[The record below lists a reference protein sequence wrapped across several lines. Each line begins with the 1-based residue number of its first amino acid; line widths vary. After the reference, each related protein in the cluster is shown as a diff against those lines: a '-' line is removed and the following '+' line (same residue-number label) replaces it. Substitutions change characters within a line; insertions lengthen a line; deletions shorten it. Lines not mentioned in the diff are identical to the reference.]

1 MKKVCFF
8 DLPFVRQDHN
18 AKPEHN
24 YRRILAG
31 DYVFYTFASQFS
43 DKAVLKKLQEGD
55 RVFIG
60 ARPLA
65 DGSYW
70 LHWLVS
76 PEHGNLEPVTEGTG
90 NLRNLKKL
98 ALSLAMVILSVWL
111 FFTQLSGVIA
121 ALILM
126 LVFGA
131 GLWMLASSVQALLVT
146 NSRTMKHLL
155 NGLTQIKAGNT
166 GMCSQAEYLLP
177 GTTKSARSRKPG
189 DEERFNELDSVRP
202 EDYRHAENLTLTG
215 VQGTVTDLRSVRDF
229 TGSGKSRRDYIEYHF
244 LCSSIPF
251 TLRNYYSSMTED
263 INPLFF
269 RSHPFFIAADDP
281 VNLIVNQQKGVIT
294 GLYNERDHS
303 AYLKPDGMAIS
314 SQQVKLMYKVFA
326 GIFLVMMLLMMIFIF
341 NDLWSIKG
349 PPDKWDWLHAAKSLG
364 GMALMFM
371 MIISGILLLVE
382 VVTLLVRK
390 NSAGAA
396 RFVFVRQMLIQL
408 RIRNGKN
415 TVVQEI
421 N

>member
-8 DLPFVRQDHN
+8 DLPFIRQDNN

-31 DYVFYTFASQFS
+31 DKVFYTFVSQFS
-43 DKAVLKKLQEGD
+43 DKTVLKKLRDGD
-55 RVFIG
+55 RIFIG

-76 PEHGNLEPVTEGTG
+76 PERGNLEPVTGTG
-90 NLRNLKKL
+90 NVRNLKKL
-98 ALSLAMVILSVWL
+98 ALALVMVIFSSWL
-111 FFTQLSGVIA
+111 FFTQLTNVIA
-121 ALILM
+121 GLVLM
-126 LVFGA
+126 LVFGG

-146 NSRTMKHLL
+146 NSRTMKQLL
-155 NGLTQIKAGNT
+155 NGLAQVKAGNT
-166 GMCSQAEYLLP
+166 AICSQAEYLLP
-177 GTTKSARSRKPG
+177 GTAESTRHRRTG
-189 DEERFNELDSVRP
+189 DDGRFNELDSVRP
-202 EDYRHAENLTLTG
+202 EDYRYAEKLTLTG
-215 VQGTVTDLRSVRDF
+215 VQGSVTDLRSVRDF
-229 TGSGKSRRDYIEYHF
+229 TGSGKSRRDYIEYYF
-244 LCSSIPF
+244 LCNGIPF

-269 RSHPFFIAADDP
+269 RSHPFFIAGEDA

-314 SQQVKLMYKVFA
+314 SQQVKMMYKVFT
-326 GIFLVMMLLMMIFIF
+326 GIFLVMMLMVMIFICH
-341 NDLWSIKG
+341 DLWSIKG
-349 PPDKWDWLHAAKSLG
+349 TPDKWDWLHAAKSLG
-364 GMALMFM
+364 GMALMFLM
-371 MIISGILLLVE
+371 VISGILLLTE

-390 NSAGAA
+390 KSAGAA

>member
-8 DLPFVRQDHN
+8 DLPFVRQDSN
-18 AKPEHN
+18 APPEHN
-24 YRRILAG
+24 YRRIIAG
-31 DYVFYTFASQFS
+31 DKVFYTFVSQFS
-43 DKAVLKKLQEGD
+43 DKTVLKKLQDGD

-76 PEHGNLEPVTEGTG
+76 PEHGNLEPVTGPG
-90 NLRNLKKL
+90 NMGNLKKL
-98 ALSLAMVILSVWL
+98 ALALVMVIFSSWL
-111 FFTQLSGVIA
+111 FFTQLTNVIA
-121 ALILM
+121 ALVLM
-126 LVFGA
+126 IVFGG

-146 NSRTMKHLL
+146 NSRTMKQLL
-155 NGLTQIKAGNT
+155 NGLAQVKAGNT
-166 GMCSQAEYLLP
+166 GICSQAEYLLP
-177 GTTKSARSRKPG
+177 GTAESTRHRRTG
-189 DEERFNELDSVRP
+189 DDGRFNELDSVRP
-202 EDYRHAENLTLTG
+202 EDYRYAEKLTLTG
-215 VQGTVTDLRSVRDF
+215 VQGPVTDLRSVRDF
-229 TGSGKSRRDYIEYHF
+229 TGSGKSRRDYIEYYF
-244 LCSSIPF
+244 LCNGIPF

-269 RSHPFFIAADDP
+269 RSHPFFIAGEDA

-314 SQQVKLMYKVFA
+314 SQQVKMMYKVFT
-326 GIFLVMMLLMMIFIF
+326 GIFLVMMLMVMIFIF
-341 NDLWSIKG
+341 HDLWSIKG
-349 PPDKWDWLHAAKSLG
+349 TPDKWDWLHAAKSLG
-364 GMALMFM
+364 GMALMFLM
-371 MIISGILLLVE
+371 MISGILLLVE
-382 VVTLLVRK
+382 MVTLLVRK
-390 NSAGAA
+390 KSAGAA

-408 RIRNGKN
+408 RLRNGKN

>member
-8 DLPFVRQDHN
+8 DLPFIRQDNN

-31 DYVFYTFASQFS
+31 DKVFYTFVSQFS
-43 DKAVLKKLQEGD
+43 DKTVLKKLQDGD

-76 PEHGNLEPVTEGTG
+76 PERGSLEPVTGPG
-90 NLRNLKKL
+90 NVRNLKKL
-98 ALSLAMVILSVWL
+98 ALALVMVIFSSWL
-111 FFTQLSGVIA
+111 FFTQLTNVIA
-121 ALILM
+121 GLVLM
-126 LVFGA
+126 LVFGG
-131 GLWMLASSVQALLVT
+131 GLWMLASSFQALLVT
-146 NSRTMKHLL
+146 NSRTMKQLL
-155 NGLTQIKAGNT
+155 NGLVQVKAGNS
-166 GMCSQAEYLLP
+166 GLCSQAEYLLP
-177 GTTKSARSRKPG
+177 GTAESTRHRRTG
-189 DEERFNELDSVRP
+189 DDGRFNELDSVRP
-202 EDYRHAENLTLTG
+202 EDYRHAEKLTLTG
-215 VQGTVTDLRSVRDF
+215 VQGPVTDLRSVRDF
-229 TGSGKSRRDYIEYHF
+229 TGSGKSRRDYIEYYF
-244 LCSSIPF
+244 LCNGIPF

-269 RSHPFFIAADDP
+269 RSHPFFIAGEDF

-303 AYLKPDGMAIS
+303 AYLKPDGMAVS
-314 SQQVKLMYKVFA
+314 SQQVKMMYKVFT
-326 GIFLVMMLLMMIFIF
+326 GIFLVMMLMVMIFIF
-341 NDLWSIKG
+341 HDLWSIKG
-349 PPDKWDWLHAAKSLG
+349 TPDKWDWLHAAKSLG
-364 GMALMFM
+364 SMALMFLM
-371 MIISGILLLVE
+371 MISGILLLVE
-382 VVTLLVRK
+382 MVTLLVRK
-390 NSAGAA
+390 KSAGAA

-408 RIRNGKN
+408 RIRNSKN

>member
-1 MKKVCFF
+1 M
-8 DLPFVRQDHN
+8 
-18 AKPEHN
+18 
-24 YRRILAG
+24 
-31 DYVFYTFASQFS
+31 
-43 DKAVLKKLQEGD
+43 
-55 RVFIG
+55 
-60 ARPLA
+60 
-65 DGSYW
+65 
-70 LHWLVS
+70 
-76 PEHGNLEPVTEGTG
+76 
-90 NLRNLKKL
+90 
-98 ALSLAMVILSVWL
+98 
-111 FFTQLSGVIA
+111 
-121 ALILM
+121 
-126 LVFGA
+126 
-131 GLWMLASSVQALLVT
+131 T

-166 GMCSQAEYLLP
+166 AICSQAEYLLP
-177 GTTKSARSRKPG
+177 GTTKNARSRKPG

-202 EDYRHAENLTLTG
+202 EDYRYAENLTLTG

-229 TGSGKSRRDYIEYHF
+229 TGSGKSRRDYIEYYF
-244 LCSSIPF
+244 LCSGVPF

-314 SQQVKLMYKVFA
+314 SQQVKLMYKVFT

-349 PPDKWDWLHAAKSLG
+349 TPDKWDWLHAAKSLG

-371 MIISGILLLVE
+371 MVISGILLLVE

>member
-8 DLPFVRQDHN
+8 DLPFIRQDNN

-31 DYVFYTFASQFS
+31 DYVFYTFVSQFS
-43 DKAVLKKLQEGD
+43 DKDVLKKLQEGD
-55 RVFIG
+55 RIFIG

-76 PEHGNLEPVTEGTG
+76 PEHGNLEPVTKGTG

-98 ALSLAMVILSVWL
+98 ALSLAMVILSCWL
-111 FFTQLSGVIA
+111 FFTQLTNVIA
-121 ALILM
+121 GLILM
-126 LVFGA
+126 LVFGG

-155 NGLTQIKAGNT
+155 NGLAQVKAGNT
-166 GMCSQAEYLLP
+166 GICSQAEYLLP
-177 GTTKSARSRKPG
+177 GTAKSARHREPG

-202 EDYRHAENLTLTG
+202 EDYRHAEKLTLTG
-215 VQGTVTDLRSVRDF
+215 VQGAVTELRSVRDF
-229 TGSGKSRRDYIEYHF
+229 TGSGKSRRDYIEYYF
-244 LCSSIPF
+244 VCGGIPF

-263 INPLFF
+263 VNPLFF
-269 RSHPFFIAADDP
+269 RSHPFFIAEDDS
-281 VNLIVNQQKGVIT
+281 VNLIVNHQKGVIT

-303 AYLKPDGMAIS
+303 AYLKPDGMAVS
-314 SQQVKLMYKVFA
+314 SQQLKLMYKVFA
-326 GIFLVMMLLMMIFIF
+326 GSFLVMMLMVMIFTF

-349 PPDKWDWLHAAKSLG
+349 TPDKWDWLHAAEGLG
-364 GMALMFM
+364 GMALMFI
-371 MIISGILLLVE
+371 MIISGVLLLAE
-382 VVTLLVRK
+382 VVTLLIRK
-390 NSAGAA
+390 KSAGAA

-408 RIRNGKN
+408 RLRDGKN
-415 TVVQEI
+415 AVVQEI

>member
-8 DLPFVRQDHN
+8 DLPFIRQDNN

-31 DYVFYTFASQFS
+31 DKVFYTFVSQFS
-43 DKAVLKKLQEGD
+43 DKTVLKKLRDGD

-76 PEHGNLEPVTEGTG
+76 PERGNLEPVTGTG
-90 NLRNLKKL
+90 NVRNLKKL
-98 ALSLAMVILSVWL
+98 ALALVMVIFSSWL
-111 FFTQLSGVIA
+111 FFTQLTNVIA
-121 ALILM
+121 GLVLM
-126 LVFGA
+126 LVFGG
-131 GLWMLASSVQALLVT
+131 GLWMLASSVQALLVA

-155 NGLTQIKAGNT
+155 NGLAQVKAGNT
-166 GMCSQAEYLLP
+166 AICSQAEYLLP
-177 GTTKSARSRKPG
+177 GTEEGMRHRRQG
-189 DEERFNELDSVRP
+189 DEGRFNELDSVQP
-202 EDYRHAENLTLTG
+202 EDYRYAEKLTLTG
-215 VQGTVTDLRSVRDF
+215 VQGPVTGLRSVRDF
-229 TGSGKSRRDYIEYHF
+229 TGSGKSRRDYIEYYF
-244 LCSSIPF
+244 LCNGIPF

-269 RSHPFFIAADDP
+269 RSHPFFIAGEDA

-303 AYLKPDGMAIS
+303 AYLKPDGMAVS
-314 SQQVKLMYKVFA
+314 SQQVKMMYKVFT
-326 GIFLVMMLLMMIFIF
+326 GIFLVMMLMVMIFICH
-341 NDLWSIKG
+341 DLWSIKG
-349 PPDKWDWLHAAKSLG
+349 TPDKWDWLHAAKSLG
-364 GMALMFM
+364 GMALMFLM
-371 MIISGILLLVE
+371 VISGILLLTE

-390 NSAGAA
+390 KSAGAA

-408 RIRNGKN
+408 RLRNGKN

>member
-8 DLPFVRQDHN
+8 DLPFVRQDSN
-18 AKPEHN
+18 APPEHN
-24 YRRILAG
+24 YRRIIAG
-31 DYVFYTFASQFS
+31 DKVFYTFVSQFS
-43 DKAVLKKLQEGD
+43 DKTVLKKLQDGD

-76 PEHGNLEPVTEGTG
+76 PEHGNLEPVTGPG
-90 NLRNLKKL
+90 NMGNLKKL
-98 ALSLAMVILSVWL
+98 ALALVMVIFSSWL
-111 FFTQLSGVIA
+111 FFTQPTNVIA
-121 ALILM
+121 ALVLM
-126 LVFGA
+126 IVFGG

-146 NSRTMKHLL
+146 NSRTMKQLL
-155 NGLTQIKAGNT
+155 NGLAQVKAGNT
-166 GMCSQAEYLLP
+166 GICSQAEYLLP
-177 GTTKSARSRKPG
+177 GTAESTRHRRTG
-189 DEERFNELDSVRP
+189 DDRRFNELDSVRP
-202 EDYRHAENLTLTG
+202 EDYRYAEKLTLTG
-215 VQGTVTDLRSVRDF
+215 VQGPVTDLRSVRDF
-229 TGSGKSRRDYIEYHF
+229 TGSGKSRRDYIEYYF
-244 LCSSIPF
+244 LCNGIPF

-269 RSHPFFIAADDP
+269 RSHPFFIAGEDA

-314 SQQVKLMYKVFA
+314 SQQVKMMYKVFT
-326 GIFLVMMLLMMIFIF
+326 GIFLVMMLMVMIFIF
-341 NDLWSIKG
+341 HDLWSIKG
-349 PPDKWDWLHAAKSLG
+349 TPDKWDWLHAAKSLG
-364 GMALMFM
+364 GMALMFLM
-371 MIISGILLLVE
+371 MISGILLLVE
-382 VVTLLVRK
+382 MVTLLVRK
-390 NSAGAA
+390 KSAGAA

-408 RIRNGKN
+408 RLRNGKN

>member
-8 DLPFVRQDHN
+8 DLPFVRQDSN
-18 AKPEHN
+18 APPEHN
-24 YRRILAG
+24 YRRIIAG
-31 DYVFYTFASQFS
+31 DKVFYTFVSQFS
-43 DKAVLKKLQEGD
+43 DKTVLKKLQDGD

-76 PEHGNLEPVTEGTG
+76 PEHGNLEPVTGPG
-90 NLRNLKKL
+90 NMRNLKKL
-98 ALSLAMVILSVWL
+98 ALALVMVIFSSWL
-111 FFTQLSGVIA
+111 FFTQPTNVIA
-121 ALILM
+121 ALVLM
-126 LVFGA
+126 IVFGG

-146 NSRTMKHLL
+146 NSRTMKQLL
-155 NGLTQIKAGNT
+155 NGLAQVKAGNT
-166 GMCSQAEYLLP
+166 GICSQAEYLLP
-177 GTTKSARSRKPG
+177 GTAESTRHRRTG
-189 DEERFNELDSVRP
+189 DDRRFNELDSVRP
-202 EDYRHAENLTLTG
+202 EDYRYAEKLTLTG
-215 VQGTVTDLRSVRDF
+215 VQGPVTDLRSVRDF
-229 TGSGKSRRDYIEYHF
+229 TGSGKSRRDYIEYYF
-244 LCSSIPF
+244 LCNGIPF

-269 RSHPFFIAADDP
+269 RSHPFFIAGEDA

-314 SQQVKLMYKVFA
+314 SQQVKMMYKVFT
-326 GIFLVMMLLMMIFIF
+326 GIFLVMMLMVMIFIF
-341 NDLWSIKG
+341 HDLWSIKG
-349 PPDKWDWLHAAKSLG
+349 TPDKWDWLHAAKSLG
-364 GMALMFM
+364 GMALMFLM
-371 MIISGILLLVE
+371 MISGILLLVE
-382 VVTLLVRK
+382 MVTLLVRK
-390 NSAGAA
+390 KSAGAA

-408 RIRNGKN
+408 RLRNGKN

>member
-8 DLPFVRQDHN
+8 DLPFIRQDNN

-31 DYVFYTFASQFS
+31 DKVFYTFVSQFS
-43 DKAVLKKLQEGD
+43 DKTVLKKLRDGD
-55 RVFIG
+55 RIFIG

-76 PEHGNLEPVTEGTG
+76 PERGNLEPVTGTG
-90 NLRNLKKL
+90 NVRNLKKL
-98 ALSLAMVILSVWL
+98 ALALVMVIFSSWL
-111 FFTQLSGVIA
+111 FFTQLTNVIA
-121 ALILM
+121 GLVLM
-126 LVFGA
+126 LVFGG

-146 NSRTMKHLL
+146 NSRTMKQLL
-155 NGLTQIKAGNT
+155 NGLAQVKAGNT
-166 GMCSQAEYLLP
+166 AICSQAEYLLP
-177 GTTKSARSRKPG
+177 GTAESTRHRRTG
-189 DEERFNELDSVRP
+189 DDGRFNELDSVRP
-202 EDYRHAENLTLTG
+202 EDYRHAEKLTLTG
-215 VQGTVTDLRSVRDF
+215 VQGPVTDLRSVRDF
-229 TGSGKSRRDYIEYHF
+229 TGSGKSRRDYIEYYF
-244 LCSSIPF
+244 LCNGIPF

-269 RSHPFFIAADDP
+269 RSHPFFIAGEDA

-303 AYLKPDGMAIS
+303 AYLKPDGMAVS
-314 SQQVKLMYKVFA
+314 SQQVKMMYKVFT
-326 GIFLVMMLLMMIFIF
+326 GIFLVMMLMVMIFIF
-341 NDLWSIKG
+341 HDLWSIKG
-349 PPDKWDWLHAAKSLG
+349 MPDKWDWLHAAKSLG
-364 GMALMFM
+364 GMALMFLM
-371 MIISGILLLVE
+371 MISGILLLME
-382 VVTLLVRK
+382 MVTLLVRK
-390 NSAGAA
+390 KSAGAA

>member
-8 DLPFVRQDHN
+8 DLPFVRQDSN
-18 AKPEHN
+18 APPEHN
-24 YRRILAG
+24 YRRIIAG
-31 DYVFYTFASQFS
+31 DKVFYTFVSQFS
-43 DKAVLKKLQEGD
+43 DKTVLKKLQDGD

-76 PEHGNLEPVTEGTG
+76 PEHGNLEPVTGPG
-90 NLRNLKKL
+90 NMGNLKKL
-98 ALSLAMVILSVWL
+98 ALALVMVIFSSWL
-111 FFTQLSGVIA
+111 FFTQLTNVIA
-121 ALILM
+121 ALVLM
-126 LVFGA
+126 IVFGG

-146 NSRTMKHLL
+146 NSRTMKQLL
-155 NGLTQIKAGNT
+155 NGLAQVKAGNT
-166 GMCSQAEYLLP
+166 GICSQAEYLLP
-177 GTTKSARSRKPG
+177 GTAESTRHRRTG
-189 DEERFNELDSVRP
+189 DDGRFNELDSVRP
-202 EDYRHAENLTLTG
+202 EDYRYAEKLTLTG
-215 VQGTVTDLRSVRDF
+215 VQGPVIDLRSVRDF
-229 TGSGKSRRDYIEYHF
+229 TGSGKSRRDYIEYYF
-244 LCSSIPF
+244 LCNGIPF

-269 RSHPFFIAADDP
+269 RSHPFFIAGEDA

-314 SQQVKLMYKVFA
+314 SQQVKMMYKVFT
-326 GIFLVMMLLMMIFIF
+326 GIFLVMMLMVMIFIF
-341 NDLWSIKG
+341 HDLWSIKG
-349 PPDKWDWLHAAKSLG
+349 TPDKWDWLHAAKSLG
-364 GMALMFM
+364 GMALMFLM
-371 MIISGILLLVE
+371 MISGILLLVE
-382 VVTLLVRK
+382 MVTLLVRK
-390 NSAGAA
+390 KSAGAA

-408 RIRNGKN
+408 RLRNGKN

>member
-8 DLPFVRQDHN
+8 DLPFIRQDNN

-31 DYVFYTFASQFS
+31 DKVFYTFVSQFS
-43 DKAVLKKLQEGD
+43 DKTVLKKLRDGD

-76 PEHGNLEPVTEGTG
+76 PEHGNLEPVTGTG
-90 NLRNLKKL
+90 NVRNLKKL
-98 ALSLAMVILSVWL
+98 ALALVMVIFSSWL
-111 FFTQLSGVIA
+111 FFTQLTNVIA
-121 ALILM
+121 GLVLM
-126 LVFGA
+126 LVFGG
-131 GLWMLASSVQALLVT
+131 GLWMLASSVQALLVA
-146 NSRTMKHLL
+146 NSRTMKQLL
-155 NGLTQIKAGNT
+155 NGLAQVKAGNT
-166 GMCSQAEYLLP
+166 AICSQAEYLLP
-177 GTTKSARSRKPG
+177 GTAENTRHRQKG
-189 DEERFNELDSVRP
+189 DDGRFNELDSVRP
-202 EDYRHAENLTLTG
+202 EDYRHAEKLTLTG
-215 VQGTVTDLRSVRDF
+215 VQGPVTDLRSVRDF
-229 TGSGKSRRDYIEYHF
+229 TGSGKSRRDYIEYYF
-244 LCSSIPF
+244 LCNGIPF

-269 RSHPFFIAADDP
+269 RSHPFFIAGEDA

-303 AYLKPDGMAIS
+303 AYLKPDGMAVS
-314 SQQVKLMYKVFA
+314 SQQVKMMYKVFT
-326 GIFLVMMLLMMIFIF
+326 GIFLVMMLMVMIFICH
-341 NDLWSIKG
+341 DLWSIKG
-349 PPDKWDWLHAAKSLG
+349 TPDKWDWLHAAKSLG
-364 GMALMFM
+364 GMALMFLM
-371 MIISGILLLVE
+371 MISGILLLTE

-390 NSAGAA
+390 KSAGAA

-408 RIRNGKN
+408 RLRNGKN
-415 TVVQEI
+415 TVIQEI

>member
-8 DLPFVRQDHN
+8 DLPFIRQDNN

-31 DYVFYTFASQFS
+31 DKVFYTFVSQFS
-43 DKAVLKKLQEGD
+43 DKTVLKKLRDGD
-55 RVFIG
+55 RIFIG

-76 PEHGNLEPVTEGTG
+76 PERGNLEPVTGTG
-90 NLRNLKKL
+90 NVRNLKKL
-98 ALSLAMVILSVWL
+98 ALALVMVIFSSWL
-111 FFTQLSGVIA
+111 FFTQLTNVIA
-121 ALILM
+121 GLVLM
-126 LVFGA
+126 LVFGG

-146 NSRTMKHLL
+146 NSRTMKQLL
-155 NGLTQIKAGNT
+155 NGLAQVKAGNT
-166 GMCSQAEYLLP
+166 AICSQAEYLLP
-177 GTTKSARSRKPG
+177 GTAESTRHRRQG
-189 DEERFNELDSVRP
+189 DDGRFNELDSVRP
-202 EDYRHAENLTLTG
+202 EDYRYAEKLTLTG
-215 VQGTVTDLRSVRDF
+215 VQGSVTDLRSVRDF
-229 TGSGKSRRDYIEYHF
+229 TGSGKSRRDYIEYYF
-244 LCSSIPF
+244 LCNGIPF

-269 RSHPFFIAADDP
+269 RSHPFFIAGEDA

-303 AYLKPDGMAIS
+303 AYLKPDGMAVS
-314 SQQVKLMYKVFA
+314 SQQVKMIYKVFT
-326 GIFLVMMLLMMIFIF
+326 GIFLVMMLMVMIFICH
-341 NDLWSIKG
+341 DLWSIKG
-349 PPDKWDWLHAAKSLG
+349 TPDKWDWLRAAKSLG
-364 GMALMFM
+364 GMALMFLM
-371 MIISGILLLVE
+371 VISGILLLTE

-390 NSAGAA
+390 KSAGAA
-396 RFVFVRQMLIQL
+396 RFVFVRQMLVQL

>member
-8 DLPFVRQDHN
+8 DLPFVRQDCN
-18 AKPEHN
+18 APPEHN
-24 YRRILAG
+24 YRRIIAG
-31 DYVFYTFASQFS
+31 DKVFYTFVSQFS
-43 DKAVLKKLQEGD
+43 DKTVLKKLQDGD

-76 PEHGNLEPVTEGTG
+76 PEHGNLEPVTGPG
-90 NLRNLKKL
+90 NMRNLKKL
-98 ALSLAMVILSVWL
+98 ALALVMVIFSSWL
-111 FFTQLSGVIA
+111 FFTQLTNVIA
-121 ALILM
+121 ALVLM
-126 LVFGA
+126 IVFGG

-146 NSRTMKHLL
+146 NSRTMKQLL
-155 NGLTQIKAGNT
+155 NGLAQVKAGNT
-166 GMCSQAEYLLP
+166 GICSQAEYLLS
-177 GTTKSARSRKPG
+177 GTAESTRHRRTG
-189 DEERFNELDSVRP
+189 DDGRFNELDSVRP
-202 EDYRHAENLTLTG
+202 EDYRYAEKLTLTG
-215 VQGTVTDLRSVRDF
+215 VQGPVTDLRSVRDF
-229 TGSGKSRRDYIEYHF
+229 TGSGKSRRDYIEYYF
-244 LCSSIPF
+244 LCNGIPF

-269 RSHPFFIAADDP
+269 RSHPFFIAGEDA

-314 SQQVKLMYKVFA
+314 SQQVKMMYKVFT
-326 GIFLVMMLLMMIFIF
+326 GIFLVMMLMVMIFIF
-341 NDLWSIKG
+341 HDLWSIKG
-349 PPDKWDWLHAAKSLG
+349 TPDKWDWLHAAKSLG
-364 GMALMFM
+364 GMALMFLM
-371 MIISGILLLVE
+371 MISGILLLVE
-382 VVTLLVRK
+382 MVTLLVRK
-390 NSAGAA
+390 KSAGAA

-408 RIRNGKN
+408 RLRNGKN

>member
-8 DLPFVRQDHN
+8 DLPFIRQDNN

-31 DYVFYTFASQFS
+31 DKVFYTFVSQFS
-43 DKAVLKKLQEGD
+43 DKTVLKKLLDGD

-76 PEHGNLEPVTEGTG
+76 PERGNLEPVTGTG
-90 NLRNLKKL
+90 NVRNLKKL
-98 ALSLAMVILSVWL
+98 ALALVMVIFSSWL
-111 FFTQLSGVIA
+111 FFTQLTNVIA
-121 ALILM
+121 GLVLM
-126 LVFGA
+126 LVFGG
-131 GLWMLASSVQALLVT
+131 GLWMLASSVQALLVA
-146 NSRTMKHLL
+146 NSRTMKQLL
-155 NGLTQIKAGNT
+155 NGLAQVKAGNT
-166 GMCSQAEYLLP
+166 AICSQAEYLLP
-177 GTTKSARSRKPG
+177 GTAESTRHRRTG
-189 DEERFNELDSVRP
+189 DDGRFNELDSIRP
-202 EDYRHAENLTLTG
+202 EDYRHAEKLTLTG
-215 VQGTVTDLRSVRDF
+215 VQGPVTDLRSVRDF
-229 TGSGKSRRDYIEYHF
+229 TGSGKSRRDYIEYYF
-244 LCSSIPF
+244 LCNGIPF

-269 RSHPFFIAADDP
+269 RSHPFFIAGEDA

-303 AYLKPDGMAIS
+303 AYLKPDGMAVS
-314 SQQVKLMYKVFA
+314 SQQVKMMYKVFT
-326 GIFLVMMLLMMIFIF
+326 GIFLVMMLMVMIFIF
-341 NDLWSIKG
+341 HDLWSIKG
-349 PPDKWDWLHAAKSLG
+349 MPDKWDWLHAAKSLG
-364 GMALMFM
+364 GMALMFLM
-371 MIISGILLLVE
+371 MISGILLLTE

-390 NSAGAA
+390 KSAGAA

>member
-8 DLPFVRQDHN
+8 DLPFIRQDNN

-31 DYVFYTFASQFS
+31 DKVFYTFVSQFS
-43 DKAVLKKLQEGD
+43 DKTVLKKLRDGD

-76 PEHGNLEPVTEGTG
+76 PEHGNLEPVTGTG
-90 NLRNLKKL
+90 NVRNLKKL
-98 ALSLAMVILSVWL
+98 ALALVMVIFSSWL
-111 FFTQLSGVIA
+111 FFTQLTNVIA
-121 ALILM
+121 GLVLM
-126 LVFGA
+126 LVFGG
-131 GLWMLASSVQALLVT
+131 GLWMLASSVQALLVA
-146 NSRTMKHLL
+146 NSRTMKQLL
-155 NGLTQIKAGNT
+155 NGLAQVKAGNT
-166 GMCSQAEYLLP
+166 AICSQAEYLLP
-177 GTTKSARSRKPG
+177 GTAENTRHRQKG
-189 DEERFNELDSVRP
+189 DDGRFNELDSVRP
-202 EDYRHAENLTLTG
+202 EDYRHAEKLTLTG
-215 VQGTVTDLRSVRDF
+215 VQGPVTDLRSVRDF
-229 TGSGKSRRDYIEYHF
+229 TGSGKSRRDYIEYYF
-244 LCSSIPF
+244 LCNGIPF

-269 RSHPFFIAADDP
+269 RSHPFFIAGEDA

-303 AYLKPDGMAIS
+303 AYLKPDGMAVS
-314 SQQVKLMYKVFA
+314 SQQVKMMYKVFT
-326 GIFLVMMLLMMIFIF
+326 GIFLVMMLMVMIFICH
-341 NDLWSIKG
+341 DLWSIKG
-349 PPDKWDWLHAAKSLG
+349 MPDKWDWLHAAKSLG
-364 GMALMFM
+364 GMALMFLM
-371 MIISGILLLVE
+371 VISGILLLVE
-382 VVTLLVRK
+382 MVTLLVRK
-390 NSAGAA
+390 KSAGAA

>member
-8 DLPFVRQDHN
+8 DLPFIRQDNN

-31 DYVFYTFASQFS
+31 DKVFYTFVSQFS
-43 DKAVLKKLQEGD
+43 DKTVLKKLQDGD

-76 PEHGNLEPVTEGTG
+76 PERGNLEPVTGPG
-90 NLRNLKKL
+90 NMRNLKKL
-98 ALSLAMVILSVWL
+98 ALALVMVIFSSWL
-111 FFTQLSGVIA
+111 FFTQLTNVIA
-121 ALILM
+121 ALVLM
-126 LVFGA
+126 IVFGG

-146 NSRTMKHLL
+146 NSRTMKQFL
-155 NGLTQIKAGNT
+155 NGLAQVKAGNT
-166 GMCSQAEYLLP
+166 GICSQAEYLLP
-177 GTTKSARSRKPG
+177 GTAESTRHRRTG
-189 DEERFNELDSVRP
+189 DDGRFNELDSVRP
-202 EDYRHAENLTLTG
+202 EDYRYAEKLTLTG
-215 VQGTVTDLRSVRDF
+215 VQGPVTDLRSVRDF
-229 TGSGKSRRDYIEYHF
+229 TGSGKSRRDYIEYYF
-244 LCSSIPF
+244 LCNGIPF

-269 RSHPFFIAADDP
+269 RSHPFFIAGEDA

-314 SQQVKLMYKVFA
+314 SQQVKMMYKVFT
-326 GIFLVMMLLMMIFIF
+326 GIFLVMMLMVMIFIF
-341 NDLWSIKG
+341 HDLWSIKG
-349 PPDKWDWLHAAKSLG
+349 TPDKWDWLHAAKSLG
-364 GMALMFM
+364 GMALMFLM
-371 MIISGILLLVE
+371 MISGILLLVE
-382 VVTLLVRK
+382 MVTLLVRK
-390 NSAGAA
+390 KSAGAA

-408 RIRNGKN
+408 RLRNGKN

>member
-8 DLPFVRQDHN
+8 DLPFIRQDNN

-31 DYVFYTFASQFS
+31 DKVFYTFVSQFS
-43 DKAVLKKLQEGD
+43 DKTVLKKLRDGD
-55 RVFIG
+55 RIFIG
-60 ARPLA
+60 ACPLA

-76 PEHGNLEPVTEGTG
+76 PERGNLEPVTGTG
-90 NLRNLKKL
+90 NVRNLKKL
-98 ALSLAMVILSVWL
+98 ALALVMVIFSSWL
-111 FFTQLSGVIA
+111 FFTQLTNVIA
-121 ALILM
+121 GLVLM
-126 LVFGA
+126 LVFGG

-146 NSRTMKHLL
+146 NSRTMKQLL
-155 NGLTQIKAGNT
+155 NGLAQVKAGNT
-166 GMCSQAEYLLP
+166 AICSQAEYLLP
-177 GTTKSARSRKPG
+177 GTAESTRHRRTE
-189 DEERFNELDSVRP
+189 DDRRFNELDSVRP
-202 EDYRHAENLTLTG
+202 EDYRYAEKLTLTG
-215 VQGTVTDLRSVRDF
+215 VQGSVTDLRSVRDF
-229 TGSGKSRRDYIEYHF
+229 TGSGKSRRDYIEYYF
-244 LCSSIPF
+244 LCNGIPF

-269 RSHPFFIAADDP
+269 RSHPFFIAGEDA

-303 AYLKPDGMAIS
+303 AYLKPDGMAVS
-314 SQQVKLMYKVFA
+314 SQQVKMIYKVFT
-326 GIFLVMMLLMMIFIF
+326 GIFLVMMLMVMIFICH
-341 NDLWSIKG
+341 DLWSIKG
-349 PPDKWDWLHAAKSLG
+349 TPDKWDWLHAAKSLG
-364 GMALMFM
+364 GMALMFLM
-371 MIISGILLLVE
+371 VISGILLLTE

-390 NSAGAA
+390 KSAGAA
-396 RFVFVRQMLIQL
+396 RFVFVRQMLVQL

>member
-8 DLPFVRQDHN
+8 DLPFIRQDNN

-31 DYVFYTFASQFS
+31 DKVFYTFVSQFS
-43 DKAVLKKLQEGD
+43 DKTVLKKLQDGD

-76 PEHGNLEPVTEGTG
+76 PEHGNLEPVTGPG
-90 NLRNLKKL
+90 NMRNLKKL
-98 ALSLAMVILSVWL
+98 ALALVMVIFSSWL
-111 FFTQLSGVIA
+111 FFTQLTNVIA
-121 ALILM
+121 ALVLM
-126 LVFGA
+126 IVFGG

-146 NSRTMKHLL
+146 NSRTMKQLL
-155 NGLTQIKAGNT
+155 NGLAQVKAGNT
-166 GMCSQAEYLLP
+166 GICSQAEYLLP
-177 GTTKSARSRKPG
+177 GTAESTRHRRTG
-189 DEERFNELDSVRP
+189 DDGRFNELDSVRP
-202 EDYRHAENLTLTG
+202 EDYRYAEKLTLTG
-215 VQGTVTDLRSVRDF
+215 VQGPVTDLRSVRDF
-229 TGSGKSRRDYIEYHF
+229 TGSGKSRRDYIEYYF
-244 LCSSIPF
+244 LCNGIPF

-269 RSHPFFIAADDP
+269 RSHPFFIAGEDA

-314 SQQVKLMYKVFA
+314 SQQVKMMYKVFT
-326 GIFLVMMLLMMIFIF
+326 GIFLVMMLMVMIFIF
-341 NDLWSIKG
+341 HDLWSIKG
-349 PPDKWDWLHAAKSLG
+349 TPDKWDWLHAAKSLG
-364 GMALMFM
+364 GMALMFLM
-371 MIISGILLLVE
+371 MISGILLLVE
-382 VVTLLVRK
+382 MVTLLVRK
-390 NSAGAA
+390 KSAGAA

-408 RIRNGKN
+408 RLRNGKN

>member
-1 MKKVCFF
+1 MKKICFF
-8 DLPFVRQDHN
+8 DLPFIRQDNN

-31 DYVFYTFASQFS
+31 DKVFYTFVSQFS
-43 DKAVLKKLQEGD
+43 DKTVLKKLRDGD

-76 PEHGNLEPVTEGTG
+76 PERGNLEPVTGTG
-90 NLRNLKKL
+90 NVRNLKKL
-98 ALSLAMVILSVWL
+98 ALALVMVIFSSWL
-111 FFTQLSGVIA
+111 FFTQLTNVIA
-121 ALILM
+121 GLVLM
-126 LVFGA
+126 LVFGG
-131 GLWMLASSVQALLVT
+131 GLWMLASSVQALLVA

-155 NGLTQIKAGNT
+155 NGLAQVKAGNT
-166 GMCSQAEYLLP
+166 AICSQAEYLLP
-177 GTTKSARSRKPG
+177 GTEKGMRHRRQG
-189 DEERFNELDSVRP
+189 DEGRFNELDSVQP
-202 EDYRHAENLTLTG
+202 EDYRYAEKLTLTG
-215 VQGTVTDLRSVRDF
+215 VQGPVTGLRSVRDF
-229 TGSGKSRRDYIEYHF
+229 TGSGKSRRDYIEYYF
-244 LCSSIPF
+244 LCNGIPF

-269 RSHPFFIAADDP
+269 RSHPFFIAGEDS

-303 AYLKPDGMAIS
+303 AYLKPDGMAVS
-314 SQQVKLMYKVFA
+314 SQQVKMMYKVFT
-326 GIFLVMMLLMMIFIF
+326 GIFLVMMLMVMIFICH
-341 NDLWSIKG
+341 DLWSIKG
-349 PPDKWDWLHAAKSLG
+349 TPDKWDWLHAAKSLG
-364 GMALMFM
+364 GMTLMFLM
-371 MIISGILLLVE
+371 VISGILLLTE

-390 NSAGAA
+390 KSAGAA

-408 RIRNGKN
+408 RLRNGKN